1 MFIVNIWTFQSAIHS
16 MRHVFWWFL
25 SYSVVIN
32 TFGVGTKLTLRGRCW
47 FDVSRKE
54 DETKSPPATALVNV
68 QLRNSMALLRRCC
81 NHPYLIEYPM
91 DNGQLRVD
99 ESLVTACG
107 KLMLLDRMLTELK
120 TNGHKVWLCLCIQC
134 SAAVCLRNV
143 TTCKLE
149 LKMASVV
156 RKYLAIFLYFMTV
169 QPVHVT
175 Q

>member
-1 MFIVNIWTFQSAIHS
+1 M
-16 MRHVFWWFL
+16 
-25 SYSVVIN
+25 
-32 TFGVGTKLTLRGRCW
+32 
-47 FDVSRKE
+47 SRKE

-120 TNGHKVWLCLCIQC
+120 TNGHKV
-134 SAAVCLRNV
+134 
-143 TTCKLE
+143 
-149 LKMASVV
+149 
-156 RKYLAIFLYFMTV
+156 
-169 QPVHVT
+169 
-175 Q
+175 